1 MKTRHAKAIRK
12 GIVGA
17 KMFKAETTRSERR
30 TQRWYIAMSDNRLTW
45 EAFLRTYYGM
55 EKK

>member
-1 MKTRHAKAIRK
+1 MKTGHAKAIRK

-17 KMFKAETTRSERR
+17 RLYKAETTRSERR

-55 EKK
+55 EKP

>member
-17 KMFKAETTRSERR
+17 KLFAKETTRSESR
-30 TQRWYIAMSDNRLTW
+30 TMKWQAAMSDNRLTW

-55 EKK
+55 EKL